1 MKSAALLAILFAAVV
16 GLAHF
21 EERVRQES
29 LPDDAAADILYVQSP
44 TFLTRAALSYDALVA
59 DIYWIRAVQYYGRT
73 KVAKD
78 EHKNYSLLYPLLDLT
93 TSVDPYFNI
102 AYRFGAIFLSERYPA
117 GAGRPDLAIALLEKG
132 LRAQPAEW
140 HFAEDIGFV
149 HYWSSQDYITAA
161 HWFSRAA
168 AMPNA
173 PNWLKPLAAVTL
185 AQGGSRDTSR
195 RLWTEIMRNAD
206 AKWLQVQGAYRL
218 QQLDAMDGAEL
229 MERVVMQYRARTGTW
244 PRTWY
249 DVIRAN
255 LLRGIPVDPTG
266 FPFHLDPATGRVT
279 VDPASGLSPL
289 PGAERPH

>member
-1 MKSAALLAILFAAVV
+1 MKSAGLLATLFAAVI
-16 GLAHF
+16 GLAHLDD
-21 EERVRQES
+21 RVRRQS
-29 LPDDAAADILYVQSP
+29 LPQDVAADILYVQSP

-73 KVAKD
+73 KLAKQ
-78 EHKNYSLLYPLLDLT
+78 EQKNYGLLYPLLNLT

-132 LRAQPAEW
+132 LRAQPTEW

-149 HYWSSQDYITAA
+149 HYWSSQDYIAAA
-161 HWFSRAA
+161 HWFRRAA

-173 PNWLKPLAAVTL
+173 PDWLTPLAAVTL
-185 AQGGSRDTSR
+185 AQGGSRETSR
-195 RLWTEIMRNAD
+195 KLWTEIMRNGD
-206 AKWLQVQGAYRL
+206 ARWLRVQGVFRL

-229 MERVVMQYRARTGTW
+229 MGHVVKQYRARTGMW

-249 DVIRAN
+249 DVIRAG
-255 LLRGIPVDPTG
+255 LLRGVPEDPTG
-266 FPFHLDPATGRVT
+266 FPFHLDPATGHVT
-279 VDPASGLSPL
+279 VDPGSALSPL
-289 PGAERPH
+289 PGAELH